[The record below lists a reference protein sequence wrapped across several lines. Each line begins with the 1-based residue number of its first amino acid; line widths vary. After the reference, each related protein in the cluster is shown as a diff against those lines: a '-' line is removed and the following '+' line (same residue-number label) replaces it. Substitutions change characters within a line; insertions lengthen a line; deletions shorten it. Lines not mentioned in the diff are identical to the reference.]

1 MLTLLLHVRMRGSGS
16 LCTEAFVCVC
26 CGVAKQQ
33 SSPPFVELLRLSPVL
48 VVVTRTV
55 IVFHCCVVL
64 RNYTKILWL
73 SRNIEVFFF
82 SFFLAANFFLLRSGG
97 ELRKETLC
105 EVLYLF
111 LSHYYGMSEKPLR
124 GGLKNEETEKKWRQ

>member
-1 MLTLLLHVRMRGSGS
+1 MAVCVQKRLFACAVVWPSSSRVLLLLNFFVFLLCLS
-16 LCTEAFVCVC
+16 L
-26 CGVAKQQ
+26 
-33 SSPPFVELLRLSPVL
+33 SPELLSFSIAVL
-48 VVVTRTV
+48 
-55 IVFHCCVVL
+55 CCETTPRFCGYPGTL
-64 RNYTKILWL
+64 K
-73 SRNIEVFFF
+73 SFFF